1 METFD
6 ADDLPERLTLR
17 LRFLPDPLYPG
28 EEGRPRSEA
37 DDGQAEVG
45 GDG

>member
-1 METFD
+1 MEVE
-6 ADDLPERLTLR
+6 DLPETLTLK
-17 LRFLPDPLYPG
+17 LRFGPDPLYPG
-28 EEGRPRSEA
+28 EQGRPRSEA